1 VAGHIVDDTGGSE
14 MGALMESWMYFG
26 LGVSSGVIWLLW
38 LRGRWGAE
46 RSRLEAR
53 ASTLTEQ
60 VEQYRLAL
68 DQAQIET
75 ARLHAAWRGEAEQR
89 AGAEAHAER
98 VPALEAEAAAYSEA
112 LTAARAAAAE
122 QHSRCAA
129 LEMQLA
135 KEREASDEK
144 LALWREA
151 ERKLA
156 DAFQSL
162 SFEAL
167 KSNNQAFLD
176 LAKQNLSGFQE
187 TAKGELEIRRQAVD
201 ALVKPIHDALEKI
214 GSQSQAMEKE
224 RIGAY
229 SALTEQVK
237 GLLGAQQDLKGETH
251 RLVSALRRPE
261 VRGRWGE
268 VQLRRVVE
276 MAGML
281 DRCDF
286 YEQESTDGGRLR
298 PDMVVRLPGGKTVVL
313 DSKAPVAAFLEAMET
328 DTEDAR
334 QRDLD
339 RYARHVREHIQSLSA
354 KAYWDQFAATPEF
367 VVLFLPGESFF
378 SAALQH
384 DPDLIEYASA
394 QKVIL
399 ATPTTLL
406 ALLKAVYYGWR
417 QEALADN
424 AREISDLGAELYQRL
439 GKLAE
444 HWASLGKNL
453 GQAVRAYNDA
463 TGSLETRVLVTARK
477 FEKLGAIAE
486 TRDIPTPVQVE
497 HAPRA
502 LQAVELLP
510 PESGS

>member
-1 VAGHIVDDTGGSE
+1 MENVIYFAAGAV
-14 MGALMESWMYFG
+14 
-26 LGVSSGVIWLLW
+26 LGVLWLFW

-46 RSRLEAR
+46 KSRLEAR
-53 ASTLTEQ
+53 QAA
-60 VEQYRLAL
+60 LAE
-68 DQAQIET
+68 QIEGQRRILEEVQRHN
-75 ARLHAAWRGEAEQR
+75 AELQAAWRAETESR
-89 AGAEAHAER
+89 ASAEARADR
-98 VPALEAEAAAYSEA
+98 VPILEAEADVRESELA
-112 LTAARAAAAE
+112 TLRAAAGE
-122 QHSRCAA
+122 QQSRGAA

-135 KEREASDEK
+135 KEREAAGEK
-144 LALWREA
+144 LALLQAA
-151 ERKLA
+151 EVKLA
-156 DAFQSL
+156 DAFRAL
-162 SFEAL
+162 SSEAL

-176 LAKQNLSGFQE
+176 LAKQNLSSFQE
-187 TAKGELEIRRQAVD
+187 TAKGELETRRQAVD
-201 ALVKPIHDALEKI
+201 ALVKPIHEALEKL
-214 GSQSQAMEKE
+214 GSQTQAMEKD
-224 RIGAY
+224 RVGAY

-251 RLVSALRRPE
+251 RLVTALRRPE

-328 DTEDAR
+328 DSEEAR
-334 QRDLD
+334 RKDLE

-354 KAYWDQFAATPEF
+354 KAYWDQFDATPEF

-417 QEALADN
+417 QEALAEN

-477 FEKLGAIAE
+477 FEQLGAIPEARE
-486 TRDIPTPVQVE
+486 IPTPVQVE
-497 HAPRA
+497 HTPRG
-502 LQAVELLP
+502 LQAIELLQ
-510 PESGS
+510 PESEG